1 MLRDLLTD
9 IESISDYSS
18 TSKCQHGI
26 PDQDMVIQT
35 GVLDT
40 NCYYPKPG
48 PQSLSK
54 LRVSIKTRHDRRALT
69 FDQYEQR
76 ASAMTDEAEEHNE
89 LLLQLCK
96 TDKEY
101 ELCLLRFFY
110 RKLQI
115 SDLLG

>member
-9 IESISDYSS
+9 NESISDYSP
-18 TSKCQHGI
+18 TSRCQHDM
-26 PDQDMVIQT
+26 PDQDIVIQI

-40 NCYYPKPG
+40 NCFYPKPG
-48 PQSLSK
+48 SQSLSK
-54 LRVSIKTRHDRRALT
+54 LRVSIKIRQDRRALT
-69 FDQYEQR
+69 LDQYEQR

-89 LLLQLCK
+89 LLLELCK

-101 ELCLLRFFY
+101 ELCLRRFFF